1 MAIDLTYRVDRLEEV
16 QRTSDE
22 EPQKRWTKK
31 RVHYNTEQEA
41 VKEIIPQENKVAI
54 HLEGETI
61 MIPFS
66 RVLELRVDLDPETV
80 KQVEQAN
87 KEE

>member
-1 MAIDLTYRVDRLEEV
+1 MAIDLKYETKEKVKADPEGTKVDWV
-16 QRTSDE
+16 KKQR
-22 EPQKRWTKK
+22 
-31 RVHYNTEQEA
+31 HFNTDQEG

>member
-1 MAIDLTYRVDRLEEV
+1 MAIDLKYE
-16 QRTSDE
+16 
-22 EPQKRWTKK
+22 TKK
-31 RVHYNTEQEA
+31 KRKLPNPGDADPTLEWTETERHFNTEQEG

-80 KQVEQAN
+80 EKVEQAN